1 MTDKQEKPTLP
12 KMTIAEMDLFDVP
25 MVGVFNNKE
34 FTAYTLSTLA
44 GIEVDDLDDMVI
56 TVEDF
61 MANPEQGKRN
71 MRMDARVNIKKG
83 EERANIEIQRVKKD
97 DEAARALNYAGGL
110 VTSFPKG
117 LEKLPKTKNTVIFIC
132 DFDPF
137 ISTPYEGQTRMRYT
151 LSSDDDESRFH
162 TLSGIPYP
170 FDGLTIIIYNGKQD
184 WNKNPP
190 KSEEEDRIRIY
201 LEDMKKANPNDMISE
216 IAMKA
221 SKEYKEDPKSMSKT
235 EDWIKYNF
243 AEYFDEQAKEY
254 KKKIQE
260 VEEEKTKV
268 EEEKAK
274 VEEEKAKVEEKN
286 ARLEDENA
294 RLKEENE
301 KNLINQSIQF
311 AKNLIDNSSLPLSEI
326 AKLTGLDESELKN
339 ISQ

>member
-1 MTDKQEKPTLP
+1 ME
-12 KMTIAEMDLFDVP
+12 
-25 MVGVFNNKE
+25 
-34 FTAYTLSTLA
+34 
-44 GIEVDDLDDMVI
+44 
-56 TVEDF
+56 
-61 MANPEQGKRN
+61 
-71 MRMDARVNIKKG
+71 
-83 EERANIEIQRVKKD
+83 
-97 DEAARALNYAGGL
+97 
-110 VTSFPKG
+110 
-117 LEKLPKTKNTVIFIC
+117 
-132 DFDPF
+132 
-137 ISTPYEGQTRMRYT
+137 
-151 LSSDDDESRFH
+151 
-162 TLSGIPYP
+162 
-170 FDGLTIIIYNGKQD
+170 
-184 WNKNPP
+184 
-190 KSEEEDRIRIY
+190 
-201 LEDMKKANPNDMISE
+201 KANLSDMISE

-268 EEEKAK
+268 EEEKTK

-301 KNLINQSIQF
+301 KNLINQSLQF

-339 ISQ
+339 IYQ

>member
-1 MTDKQEKPTLP
+1 MIFAQNRKFSPTRC
-12 KMTIAEMDLFDVP
+12 T
-25 MVGVFNNKE
+25 
-34 FTAYTLSTLA
+34 
-44 GIEVDDLDDMVI
+44 
-56 TVEDF
+56 
-61 MANPEQGKRN
+61 
-71 MRMDARVNIKKG
+71 
-83 EERANIEIQRVKKD
+83 
-97 DEAARALNYAGGL
+97 
-110 VTSFPKG
+110 KG
-117 LEKLPKTKNTVIFIC
+117 LL
-132 DFDPF
+132 
-137 ISTPYEGQTRMRYT
+137 
-151 LSSDDDESRFH
+151 
-162 TLSGIPYP
+162 
-170 FDGLTIIIYNGKQD
+170 IYNGKQD

-268 EEEKAK
+268 EE
-274 VEEEKAKVEEKN
+274 KN

-301 KNLINQSIQF
+301 KNLINQSLQF

-326 AKLTGLDESELKN
+326 AKLTGLEESELKK
-339 ISQ
+339 ISS

>member
-1 MTDKQEKPTLP
+1 ME
-12 KMTIAEMDLFDVP
+12 
-25 MVGVFNNKE
+25 
-34 FTAYTLSTLA
+34 
-44 GIEVDDLDDMVI
+44 
-56 TVEDF
+56 
-61 MANPEQGKRN
+61 
-71 MRMDARVNIKKG
+71 
-83 EERANIEIQRVKKD
+83 
-97 DEAARALNYAGGL
+97 
-110 VTSFPKG
+110 
-117 LEKLPKTKNTVIFIC
+117 
-132 DFDPF
+132 
-137 ISTPYEGQTRMRYT
+137 
-151 LSSDDDESRFH
+151 
-162 TLSGIPYP
+162 
-170 FDGLTIIIYNGKQD
+170 
-184 WNKNPP
+184 
-190 KSEEEDRIRIY
+190 
-201 LEDMKKANPNDMISE
+201 KANLSDMISE

-274 VEEEKAKVEEKN
+274 VEEKN

-301 KNLINQSIQF
+301 KNLINQSLQF

>member
-1 MTDKQEKPTLP
+1 
-12 KMTIAEMDLFDVP
+12 
-25 MVGVFNNKE
+25 
-34 FTAYTLSTLA
+34 
-44 GIEVDDLDDMVI
+44 
-56 TVEDF
+56 
-61 MANPEQGKRN
+61 
-71 MRMDARVNIKKG
+71 
-83 EERANIEIQRVKKD
+83 
-97 DEAARALNYAGGL
+97 
-110 VTSFPKG
+110 
-117 LEKLPKTKNTVIFIC
+117 
-132 DFDPF
+132 
-137 ISTPYEGQTRMRYT
+137 MRYT

-201 LEDMKKANPNDMISE
+201 LEDMQKANPNDMISE

-260 VEEEKTKV
+260 VEE
-268 EEEKAK
+268 
-274 VEEEKAKVEEKN
+274 KN

-301 KNLINQSIQF
+301 KNLLNQSLQF
-311 AKNLIDNSSLPLSEI
+311 AKNLIDNSSLTLSEI
-326 AKLTGLDESELKN
+326 AKLTGLEESELKK
-339 ISQ
+339 ISS

>member
-1 MTDKQEKPTLP
+1 MEK
-12 KMTIAEMDLFDVP
+12 V
-25 MVGVFNNKE
+25 N
-34 FTAYTLSTLA
+34 LS
-44 GIEVDDLDDMVI
+44 
-56 TVEDF
+56 
-61 MANPEQGKRN
+61 
-71 MRMDARVNIKKG
+71 
-83 EERANIEIQRVKKD
+83 
-97 DEAARALNYAGGL
+97 
-110 VTSFPKG
+110 
-117 LEKLPKTKNTVIFIC
+117 
-132 DFDPF
+132 
-137 ISTPYEGQTRMRYT
+137 
-151 LSSDDDESRFH
+151 
-162 TLSGIPYP
+162 
-170 FDGLTIIIYNGKQD
+170 
-184 WNKNPP
+184 
-190 KSEEEDRIRIY
+190 
-201 LEDMKKANPNDMISE
+201 DMISE

-274 VEEEKAKVEEKN
+274 VEEKN

-301 KNLINQSIQF
+301 KNLINQSLQF

-339 ISQ
+339 IS